1 MSTSV
6 EQLAQ
11 SAAQAANAGK
21 WDEAERLWGEVHR
34 LAPLHPQA
42 LVSLGLHALHRG
54 QHERALELLTDA
66 RQVAPRDV
74 MILLALAGLWRQ
86 RGDAVAER
94 QALED
99 ALAIDPYFI
108 PALLAKGDWLERAG
122 NPAAAATVYQNAV
135 KISPPEA
142 HWPPEYRAQLLH
154 AREAAEKRSTA
165 LQRHLQQRT
174 EQAQAGLHPLL
185 AERWREAISIMSGRS
200 RPYTSNSNQLLV
212 PRLPAIPFFDRSV
225 VPELKAFEAKTDVIR
240 AELIGLLEKER
251 EQFQPYIALQ
261 PGEPV
266 NQWGE
271 LNRSKRWS
279 SFHLYKAGVPQQEN
293 LDRCPETAKA
303 LAALPLASIKGLC
316 PNVMFSALAPH
327 THIPPHHG
335 ETNARVIAHL
345 PLIVPEGCTY
355 RVGFEHRKWK
365 VGETLIFD
373 DSLEHEAR
381 NDSDELRVVLIF
393 DLWNPILTPPERELV
408 DQMVV
413 AAREFGT
420 VEG

>member
-1 MSTSV
+1 MSQSV
-6 EQLAQ
+6 EHLAQ
-11 SAAQAANAGK
+11 SAVQAANSGK
-21 WDEAERLWGEVHR
+21 WEEAERLWLEVQR
-34 LAPLHPQA
+34 LQPLHPQA
-42 LVSLGLHALHRG
+42 LVSLALHAQHRG
-54 QHERALELLTDA
+54 EHERALELLTDA

-74 MILLALAGLWRQ
+74 MILMALATLWRQ
-86 RGDAVAER
+86 RGDATAER
-94 QALED
+94 QAIED
-99 ALAIDPYFI
+99 ALGIDPYFI
-108 PALLAKGDWLERAG
+108 PGLLARGDWLERSG
-122 NPAAAATVYQNAV
+122 NAAAAAAVYQSAV

-142 HWPPEYRAQLLH
+142 QWPAQYRAQLLH
-154 AREAAEKRSTA
+154 AREVAEKRSAA
-165 LQRHLQQRT
+165 LQRHLQQST

-185 AERWREAISIMSGRS
+185 AERWREAISVMSGRS

-225 VPELKAFEAKTDVIR
+225 YPELKAFEARTDVIR
-240 AELIGLLEKER
+240 AELIALLEKER
-251 EQFQPYIALQ
+251 KQFQPYIALE

-266 NQWGE
+266 NQWQE
-271 LNRSKRWS
+271 LNRSLRWS
-279 SFHLYKAGVPQQEN
+279 AFHLYKAGVPQQEN

-303 LAALPLASIKGLC
+303 LAALPLASINGLC

-335 ETNARVIAHL
+335 ETNARVIGHL

-355 RVGFEHRKWK
+355 RVGFEQRKWK

-393 DLWNPILTPPERELV
+393 DLWNPILSPPERDLV
-408 DQMVV
+408 NQMVV
-413 AAREFGT
+413 AARGFSGP
-420 VEG
+420 